1 MFSNRPHAITT
12 FLASLVGLFATLSAQ
27 AQRPPSPLNA
37 MEHGPFASSTIATDP
52 LSTRSIFVYKGVAVK
67 VGKNK
72 DAVFVFDTDL
82 LRPARAWTG
91 GFLKWYPARD
101 GLQE

>member
-1 MFSNRPHAITT
+1 
-12 FLASLVGLFATLSAQ
+12 
-27 AQRPPSPLNA
+27 
-37 MEHGPFASSTIATDP
+37 MEHGLFVSSTIATDP

-67 VGKNK
+67 VGKDK

-82 LRPARAWTG
+82 IRPARAWTG

-101 GLQE
+101 GVVDHDRDGDVLVGMARQ